1 MRKKIVI
8 ASVSLMAIMFVGTI
22 AGFLNFAPKTNNN
35 NNQDTLNP
43 ETFLNKLLSPSTVN
57 ASALGNERANI
68 TIVEF
73 ADYQCPFCA
82 QFNKETKD
90 SIVKNFIDTG
100 KAKFLYKDLI
110 VNDGSDKASTLAAA
124 ASYCAAEQGMYWEY
138 HDELFKNSKGENT
151 GWVTKN
157 SLKQFANN
165 VRVPDLMKFSD
176 CVDTGKYKEIVSE
189 NDSFARN
196 IGLQS
201 TPSFIFYNGTTP
213 VAIQGAQP
221 YEAFE
226 QIITAIS

>member
-1 MRKKIVI
+1 M
-8 ASVSLMAIMFVGTI
+8 
-22 AGFLNFAPKTNNN
+22 
-35 NNQDTLNP
+35 
-43 ETFLNKLLSPSTVN
+43 FLNKLLNPVSVN
-57 ASALGNERANI
+57 ASTLGDEQANI

-82 QFNKETKD
+82 KFHNETKD
-90 SIVKNFIDTG
+90 SIIENFVDTG

-151 GWVTKN
+151 GWVTKDN
-157 SLKQFANN
+157 LKQFANN
-165 VRVPDLMKFSD
+165 IRVPDIIKFSE
-176 CVDTGKYKEIVSE
+176 CLESRKYNEVVSE

-226 QIITAIS
+226 QGINAAIG